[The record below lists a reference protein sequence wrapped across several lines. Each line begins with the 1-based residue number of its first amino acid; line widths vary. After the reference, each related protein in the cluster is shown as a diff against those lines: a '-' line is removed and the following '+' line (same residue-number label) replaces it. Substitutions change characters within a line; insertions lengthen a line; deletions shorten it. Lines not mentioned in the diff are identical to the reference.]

1 MSELVNG
8 TQAIDRASALLIHIL
23 ESSTP
28 PLLSELS
35 RTYEIPKSTTSRMLS
50 ALERQ
55 GLIRRDR
62 TGAFIAGRSEE
73 RRVGK
78 ECLRLCRSRWSP
90 YH

>member
-35 RTYEIPKSTTSRMLS
+35 RTYEIPKSTTSRMLG

-55 GLIRRDR
+55 GLVRRDR
-62 TGAFIAGRSEE
+62 TGAFIAGDVLTQFAAHKIMIRS
-73 RRVGK
+73 
-78 ECLRLCRSRWSP
+78 
-90 YH
+90 